1 MPTSTLGHYV
11 RFRASDINARDPV
24 DSGMAARALGNL
36 NHLADQY
43 AQVRIK
49 WVAPVGRSLQTAA
62 GAETLASGH
71 QRLWTSTPFDLHV
84 RPNGESY
91 RLRLRWLLR
100 GDTAGGSGVDAHF
113 MAAIGPAGDSLSEQF
128 ARGPNVAEHALTSAS
143 LTWVDH
149 PDLLH
154 LDANLVRRC
163 RQIVP
168 SINEVGGAERNALWL
183 RCELSVWCRVEDLV
197 SDVGA
202 LGGLE
207 LTEYYAP

>member
-1 MPTSTLGHYV
+1 MPSSTLGHYV
-11 RFRASDINARDPV
+11 RFRPSDINARDPV
-24 DSGMAARALGNL
+24 DSGMASRALGNL

-49 WVAPVGRSLQTAA
+49 WVAPAGDSLATSAN
-62 GAETLASGH
+62 EPTLASGH

-84 RPNGESY
+84 RPDGESY

-100 GDTAGGSGVDAHF
+100 GDTAFGSTEDAHF
-113 MAAIGPAGDSLSEQF
+113 IAALGPAGDSLSEAF
-128 ARGPNVAEHALTSAS
+128 AGGPNVAEHSLTSAS

-149 PDLLH
+149 GDLLY
-154 LDANLVRRC
+154 LDADRVRRC

-168 SINEVGGAERNALWL
+168 AINEVGGAERNALWL